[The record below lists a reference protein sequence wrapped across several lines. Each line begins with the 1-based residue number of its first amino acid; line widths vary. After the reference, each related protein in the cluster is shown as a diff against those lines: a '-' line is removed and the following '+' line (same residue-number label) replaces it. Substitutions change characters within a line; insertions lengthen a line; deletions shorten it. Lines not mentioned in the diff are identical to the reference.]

1 MDEAL
6 FALLTGNAAIAARVG
21 SRVFWGAAA
30 QGAALPALVM
40 NIISGRDGGT
50 LAGTDGL
57 WRYRVQID
65 CYALTRPDARL
76 LSRDVTAL
84 LNGFSSPYAA
94 GAFNRISLDATREGM
109 ESAAADRPARVSLD
123 FNIIWRG

>member
-30 QGAALPALVM
+30 QGAALPAVVM
-40 NIISGRDGGT
+40 NIISGSDGPK
-50 LAGTDGL
+50 LDGTDAL

-65 CYALTRPDARL
+65 CYALTRPAVRL
-76 LSRDVTAL
+76 LSRDVTGL
-84 LNGFSSPYAA
+84 LNGYSA
-94 GAFNRISLDATREGM
+94 GGFNGIFLAATREGM